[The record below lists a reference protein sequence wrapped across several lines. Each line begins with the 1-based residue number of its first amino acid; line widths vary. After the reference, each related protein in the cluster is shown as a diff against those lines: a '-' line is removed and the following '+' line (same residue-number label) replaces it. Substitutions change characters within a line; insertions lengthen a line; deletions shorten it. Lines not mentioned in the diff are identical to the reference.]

1 MIHSF
6 VVVYFQLRFLGYIS
20 YPLYSILELG
30 FVHFIGKRVVI
41 TYNYRV
47 HERVTSAEIT
57 HI

>member
-41 TYNYRV
+41 TYNYR
-47 HERVTSAEIT
+47 EIGRA
-57 HI
+57 HV